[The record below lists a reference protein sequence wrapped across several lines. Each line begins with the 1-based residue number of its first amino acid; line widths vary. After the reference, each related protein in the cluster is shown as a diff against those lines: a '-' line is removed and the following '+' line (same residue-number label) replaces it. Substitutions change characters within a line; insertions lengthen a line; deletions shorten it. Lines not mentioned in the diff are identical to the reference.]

1 MVVSH
6 SNNYTNYRDTVMYI
20 LALMDPEGTR
30 QRASRKLKRRIYRSK
45 VNFLMELR
53 WKEKSTLNVH
63 NIVFHTSLE
72 SA

>member
-20 LALMDPEGTR
+20 LALIDPKAQDRGLPEH
-30 QRASRKLKRRIYRSK
+30 LKGGYNRSK

-53 WKEKSTLNVH
+53 WKEKNTLNVH
-63 NIVFHTSLE
+63 NVVFHTSLE